1 MSVVI
6 AAYILD
12 LLVGDPPW
20 FPHPVI
26 YIGKLIAA
34 LEKFFRLVARN
45 PSALRLAGIFLAAT
59 VVGLSYLVTGFL
71 IRLAELVHPWLAL
84 GVEIWLIATTFAV
97 RGLAGAARDVLIPLS
112 RGDLEL
118 ARRKVSL
125 IVGRDTRA
133 LDGRGITRA
142 TVETVAENIVDGFVS
157 PLFYALIGGAPLAM
171 AYRAVN
177 TLDSMV
183 GYRNEKYRDLGW
195 ASARLDDIANFLPA
209 RWTGLLLVA
218 AAWLTG
224 RRAGSA
230 WRVIKS
236 DARCHPSPNSGIPE
250 AAMAGAL
257 GVRLGGLN
265 YYGGQASFRAYL
277 NQPGQPPV
285 VDHIRQAI
293 DMLYLTAA
301 LAVISGTAVKMIS
314 GSLF

>member
-45 PSALRLAGIFLAAT
+45 PSALRLAGVFLAAT

-285 VDHIRQAI
+285 TDHIRQAI

-314 GSLF
+314 GLLF